1 MHNIY
6 SLNMIKNKDGS
17 YNKFSL
23 LILGAIAIIA
33 LGIIISM
40 IFQSSVSIDS
50 NTLPIIGL
58 IVSGGIAAYYGY
70 KIIWKNKPIKSSM
83 DSIAVRP
90 EETPS
95 QTPSKRVTPSSYV
108 EPIPMRKIDMNKID
122 KDIDDSIKAYEK
134 RKPTSGSGTGII
146 SAVIT
151 LIVAGVGLY
160 ICSTVVGSMLSAM
173 PELPEGSALATTQT
187 EVVNNLGAAFNFMGL
202 GILVISVMIIVGLMT
217 KMISGD

>member
-1 MHNIY
+1 
-6 SLNMIKNKDGS
+6 MIKNKDGS

-40 IFQSSVSIDS
+40 IFQSSVSIDY
-50 NTLPIIGL
+50 NTLSIIGL

-70 KIIWKNKPIKSSM
+70 KIIWKNKQIKSSM
-83 DSIAVRP
+83 DPITIP
-90 EETPS
+90 QKETPTK
-95 QTPSKRVTPSSYV
+95 QITPSSYV

-146 SAVIT
+146 SAVVA
-151 LIVAGVGLY
+151 LIIGGLVFYVGSIL
-160 ICSTVVGSMLSAM
+160 VGSMLSAM
-173 PELPEGSALATTQT
+173 PELPEGSALAITQT
-187 EVVNNLGAAFNFMGL
+187 EVVNNLGTAFNFMGF
-202 GILVISVMIIVGLMT
+202 GILVLSVMIIVGLMT